1 MLARNSHHPLGEVD
15 LIARLGRLLIFVEF
29 KFRAYRDTGP
39 YAGCLPSGGA
49 SARVLP
55 DLSPAINIMALGV
68 SGTIKISGA
77 LEPARNFG
85 ESVGREAR
93 GARRVLVERDAHG
106 LTRWSANGS
115 DCRY

>member
-1 MLARNSHHPLGEVD
+1 MAAHQRGYFGFVARYPHYVGLVCRFDMFVVGGN
-15 LIARLGRLLIFVEF
+15 GR
-29 KFRAYRDTGP
+29 FR
-39 YAGCLPSGGA
+39 
-49 SARVLP
+49 
-55 DLSPAINIMALGV
+55 
-68 SGTIKISGA
+68 TIKISGA

-85 ESVGREAR
+85 ESVWRGVR